1 MLQKAW
7 RSITEA
13 LERYYRRLVIIL
25 EVLSA
30 TEYYIFLIGV
40 NYIFYYQSTLC
51 A

>member
-13 LERYYRRLVIIL
+13 LERCYRRLVMIL
-25 EVLSA
+25 EVIKCHR
-30 TEYYIFLIGV
+30 EFYFLLGV

>member
-7 RSITEA
+7 RSITEG

-25 EVLSA
+25 EVIKC
-30 TEYYIFLIGV
+30 YRVFYFLIGV
-40 NYIFYYQSTLC
+40 NYIFYHQSTLC